1 MFIMEG
7 LLYNYLLFDNK
18 FFQQQDFLN
27 IVYSVNVMIGY
38 IKFLLGSYILEY
50 FLGIVLFGGI
60 LYGGMMYELYVYFIG

>member
-1 MFIMEG
+1 
-7 LLYNYLLFDNK
+7 
-18 FFQQQDFLN
+18 
-27 IVYSVNVMIGY
+27 MIGY